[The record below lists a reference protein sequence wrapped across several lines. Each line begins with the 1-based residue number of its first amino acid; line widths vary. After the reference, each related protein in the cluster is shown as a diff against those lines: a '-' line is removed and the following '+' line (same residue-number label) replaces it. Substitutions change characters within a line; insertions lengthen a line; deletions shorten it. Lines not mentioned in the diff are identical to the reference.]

1 MTLYLFINFKLR
13 HMSHYIHENILLI
26 DVSMTWLETNLNSFL
41 TLIMLNISG
50 AGADAGGGDAAPAS
64 DGGDAGQKYKLF
76 VINPKI

>member
-1 MTLYLFINFKLR
+1 
-13 HMSHYIHENILLI
+13 
-26 DVSMTWLETNLNSFL
+26 
-41 TLIMLNISG
+41 MLNISG